1 MSSVDASSDRKKYQL
16 IKIINKFMENTF
28 KQLSEE
34 VKVKLEAQLK
44 DEAVIKAIEQIKA
57 ASDTGTF
64 EVVISTA
71 DVDRAGETID
81 QNGWDLEFYKSNP
94 VVLWAHDY
102 SSLPIGV
109 TEDIRVQDGKLV
121 AKGRF
126 APEEANPLAQHVRRL
141 YDLKIVRA
149 ASVGFIPREFD
160 PNDSR
165 RITKAELLEFSLV
178 PVPANPNALSLMKTQ
193 AINVEAMYQKGIL
206 VKAEGEEGAQGGEP
220 GAEPAKVGTESD
232 PAEIAQPGAEPAQPV
247 EDKAVEKAG
256 RVLSEK
262 NRALIKSTIDGLQAV
277 SVALQE
283 LYDASESKSQG
294 DEGEDTDNEQA
305 PKNERSKTVGVGFE
319 GFEESQSFH
328 QLLRAVNTAT
338 SEVLAQYNKRG
349 TR

>member
-1 MSSVDASSDRKKYQL
+1 
-16 IKIINKFMENTF
+16 MENTF

-34 VKVKLEAQLK
+34 IKVKLEAQLQ
-44 DEAVIKAIEQIKA
+44 DEAVLKAIEQIKA
-57 ASDTGTF
+57 ASDSGTF

-102 SSLPIGV
+102 GSLPIGV
-109 TEDIRVQDGKLV
+109 TEDISVQDGKLV

-160 PNDSR
+160 PNNASI
-165 RITKAELLEFSLV
+165 ITKAELLEFSLV

-193 AINVEAMYQKGIL
+193 AISAEAMYQKGIL
-206 VKAEGEEGAQGGEP
+206 VKENDEEEKPEDQE
-220 GAEPAKVGTESD
+220 TETH
-232 PAEIAQPGAEPAQPV
+232 E
-247 EDKAVEKAG
+247 EDKNEETEEKSIKAG

-294 DEGEDTDNEQA
+294 GEGEDPDNEQS

-349 TR
+349 SR